1 MTEEFLA
8 GLGIEGETAK
18 AVLEA
23 AEKDKAA
30 LEERAEQLEKELDA
44 AKLDGTVD
52 GELRRFGAKN
62 LKAVKALL
70 ELEGIKP
77 DEEGVKAL
85 TEQLERLKA
94 ENGYLFGGGEVPRI
108 VAPSGGKSGK
118 SFGFKFTG
126 VR

>member
-8 GLGIEGETAK
+8 GLGIDGETAK

-23 AEKDKAA
+23 AEKEKSA
-30 LEERAEQLEKELDA
+30 LEERAEQLENELA
-44 AKLDGTVD
+44 AVKLDGAVD

-62 LKAVKALL
+62 LQAVTALL
-70 ELEGIKP
+70 ELDGITP
-77 DEEGVKAL
+77 DEEGVETL
-85 TEQLERLKA
+85 TKQLEKLKE
-94 ENGYLFGGGEVPRI
+94 ENGYLFGGVEVPRI